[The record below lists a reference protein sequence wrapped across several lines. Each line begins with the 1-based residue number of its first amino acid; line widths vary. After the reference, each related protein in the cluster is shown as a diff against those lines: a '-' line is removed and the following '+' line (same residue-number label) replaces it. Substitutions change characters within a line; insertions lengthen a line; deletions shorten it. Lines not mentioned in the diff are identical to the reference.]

1 MAKNKPKKT
10 KSNRKARRGTKKGGT
25 GGGEGKSGKVK
36 HKSRGRKPTT
46 GPKAAG
52 KGSSKGKKSPKET
65 KRSKGAGKGS
75 GSKKEDKATATKRK
89 AEPPVDEPE
98 AKKGKILS
106 AKQKRKKEVTK
117 LYSELINP
125 GRTLKA
131 DVIVKDILEALS
143 KRSSTM
149 AEYCSTNLGA
159 RVIEAC
165 LKWGTK
171 EQRQDLLSRC
181 SGELPKMAQD
191 RYGHQVVLKLL
202 LYASKTSSQRK
213 PTEEEKKVQ
222 ARNMREILDKFSG
235 KNLHA
240 TFFHRYGCRVIN
252 GLYFSTTVKA
262 GDKRRLLHSIAIPE
276 AVALRRPELPSSQP
290 LRKVLQAED
299 LTEQQKKSIAQHLEE
314 AVEKAIEKEL
324 LGLDIVH
331 LLLQAFCEVA
341 TDSQLT
347 QLAEQCMDGAAYLL
361 SSKAGAEALLR
372 LLGIANAKQR
382 KALCRDLKGKFAAL
396 AKNAVDYVVMI
407 RLATTVDDT
416 VMLSKSMVAEWLQDI
431 EDLCFDKYGHKV
443 LAWLLQPD
451 DQRLFSPYERKC
463 VALPSPTSLKA
474 PEARRQEL
482 VRMLKPAIRGVFLQ
496 KPLEAAGDNSAK
508 DLPTAFLAADWDE
521 ELIAAILTAAEH
533 EAKKDDLGLLNNGT
547 VTTTMLI
554 LLKLEP
560 EQGPKLAQP
569 LWESCLKPH
578 AVLAA
583 ASRCAFLMLAM
594 LKSGSM
600 KESIVATLREHKA
613 RIEKAANEAE
623 ASGSKVNGARQLLA
637 AA

>member
-1 MAKNKPKKT
+1 MAKKPKKA
-10 KSNRKARRGTKKGGT
+10 KASGSKKARRGTKQAKGGAAK
-25 GGGEGKSGKVK
+25 GKSSKAK
-36 HKSRGRKPTT
+36 QQSRKKTAKG
-46 GPKAAG
+46 GKAAG
-52 KGSSKGKKSPKET
+52 KGTGRSTVKGKEKRPSKGS
-65 KRSKGAGKGS
+65 GKGS
-75 GSKKEDKATATKRK
+75 GKIKKEEGRVGEKRK
-89 AEPPVDEPE
+89 AELEE
-98 AKKGKILS
+98 QTTKKGKSLS
-106 AKQKRKKEVTK
+106 GKQQRKKEITK
-117 LYSELINP
+117 LYGELINP

-131 DVIVKDILEALS
+131 DVLVKDILEALS
-143 KRSSTM
+143 KRSSTL

-159 RVIEAC
+159 HVIEAC
-165 LKWGTK
+165 LKWGTRN
-171 EQRQDLLSRC
+171 QRQDLLSRC
-181 SGELPKMAQD
+181 SSDLIKMAQD

-202 LYASKTSSQRK
+202 LYSSKTSAQRK
-213 PTEEEKKVQ
+213 PTDEEKKAQ
-222 ARNMREILDKFSG
+222 SKNLREILDKFSG

-252 GLYFSTTVKA
+252 GLYYSTTVKA
-262 GDKRRLLHSIAIPE
+262 SDKRRLLHSVAIPQ
-276 AVALRRPELPSSQP
+276 AVALRRPELPSSKT
-290 LRKVLQAED
+290 LREVLQAED
-299 LTEQQKKSIAQHLEE
+299 LTEQQRTAIAQHLQE

-416 VMLSKSMVAEWLQDI
+416 VMLSKSMVAEWVQDM

-443 LAWLLQPD
+443 LAWIFQPGD
-451 DQRLFSPYERKC
+451 PHLFSPYEQKC
-463 VALPSPTSLKA
+463 ASLPSPSSLKE

-482 VRMLKPAIRGVFLQ
+482 VRMLKPSIRAVFLQ

-508 DLPTAFLAADWDE
+508 DLLAAFLASDWDQ
-521 ELIAAILTAAEH
+521 ELILAIVAAAEA
-533 EAKKDDLGLLNNGT
+533 EATKENLGLLNSGT

-560 EQGPKLAQP
+560 EKGPKLAQP
-569 LWESCLKPH
+569 LWEKCLKPQM
-578 AVLAA
+578 VVAA
-583 ASRCAFLMLAM
+583 TSRCAFLLLAM
-594 LKSGSM
+594 LKRDPIKEPILAALRGKKSQIERSAQDAEVQGAKM
-600 KESIVATLREHKA
+600 K
-613 RIEKAANEAE
+613 
-623 ASGSKVNGARQLLA
+623 GARQLLEVI
-637 AA
+637 

>member
-1 MAKNKPKKT
+1 MPKNKPKKA
-10 KSNRKARRGTKKGGT
+10 KASRKARRGTKKAG
-25 GGGEGKSGKVK
+25 GGGEGKTGKVK
-36 HKSRGRKPTT
+36 QKSHRSGSK
-46 GPKAAG
+46 AG
-52 KGSSKGKKSPKET
+52 KDGKGGKTKET
-65 KRSKGAGKGS
+65 KAKGAGKGS
-75 GSKKEDKATATKRK
+75 LKEEKGTKRK
-89 AEPPVDEPE
+89 AEPAADEPD
-98 AKKGKILS
+98 AKKGKSLS
-106 AKQKRKKEVTK
+106 AKQKKKKEITK

-131 DVIVKDILEALS
+131 DVIVKDILETLS
-143 KRSSTM
+143 NRSSTL
-149 AEYCSTNLGA
+149 AEYCSTNVGA

-181 SGELPKMAQD
+181 SGALPKMAQD

-213 PTEEEKKVQ
+213 PTEEEKKAQ
-222 ARNMREILDKFSG
+222 AKNMREILDKFSG
-235 KNLHA
+235 KSLHS

-252 GLYFSTTVKA
+252 GLYFSNTVKA
-262 GDKRRLLHSIAIPE
+262 TEKRRLLHSIAIPE

-331 LLLQAFCEVA
+331 LLLQAFCEIA

-382 KALCRDLKGKFAAL
+382 KAFCRDLKGKFAAL
-396 AKNAVDYVVMI
+396 AKNSVDYVVMI
-407 RLATTVDDT
+407 RLLTTVDDT
-416 VMLSKSMVAEWLQDI
+416 VMLSKSMVAEWLQDM

-451 DQRLFSPYERKC
+451 DHHLFSPYERKC
-463 VALPSPTSLKA
+463 ALLPSPTSLKA

-482 VRMLKPAIRGVFLQ
+482 MRMLKPAIRSVFLQ

-508 DLPTAFLAADWDE
+508 DLLVAFLATDWDE
-521 ELIAAILTAAEH
+521 ELIAAILAASQQ
-533 EAKKDDLGLLNNGT
+533 EAEKDDLGILNSGT

-569 LWESCLKPH
+569 LWESALKPH
-578 AVLAA
+578 TVVAA
-583 ASRCAFLMLAM
+583 ASRCAFLLLAM
-594 LKSGSM
+594 LKRDSL
-600 KESIVATLREHKA
+600 KESILFRLREHKKA
-613 RIEKAANEAE
+613 IEKAANQAE

-637 AA
+637 AT

>member
-1 MAKNKPKKT
+1 MPKNKPKKA
-10 KSNRKARRGTKKGGT
+10 KASRKTRRGTKKAG
-25 GGGEGKSGKVK
+25 GGGEGKTGKVK
-36 HKSRGRKPTT
+36 QKSHGRSGSK
-46 GPKAAG
+46 AG
-52 KGSSKGKKSPKET
+52 KDGKGGKAKET
-65 KRSKGAGKGS
+65 KAKGAGKGS
-75 GSKKEDKATATKRK
+75 LKEEKGTKRK
-89 AEPPVDEPE
+89 AEPAADEPD
-98 AKKGKILS
+98 AKKGKSLS
-106 AKQKRKKEVTK
+106 AKQKKKKEITK

-131 DVIVKDILEALS
+131 DVIVKDILETLS
-143 KRSSTM
+143 NRSSTL
-149 AEYCSTNLGA
+149 AEYCSTNVGA

-181 SGELPKMAQD
+181 SGALPKMAQD

-213 PTEEEKKVQ
+213 PTEEEKKAQ
-222 ARNMREILDKFSG
+222 AKNMREILDKFSG
-235 KNLHA
+235 KSLHS

-252 GLYFSTTVKA
+252 GLYFSNTVKA
-262 GDKRRLLHSIAIPE
+262 TEKRRLLHSIAIPE

-331 LLLQAFCEVA
+331 LLLQAFCEIA

-382 KALCRDLKGKFAAL
+382 KAFCRDLKGKFAAL
-396 AKNAVDYVVMI
+396 AKNSVDYVVMI
-407 RLATTVDDT
+407 RLLTTVDDT
-416 VMLSKSMVAEWLQDI
+416 VMLSKSMVAEWLQDM

-451 DQRLFSPYERKC
+451 DHHLFSPYERKC
-463 VALPSPTSLKA
+463 ALLPSPTSLKA

-482 VRMLKPAIRGVFLQ
+482 MRMLKPAIRSVFLQ

-508 DLPTAFLAADWDE
+508 DLLVAFLATDWDE
-521 ELIAAILTAAEH
+521 ELIAAILAASQQ
-533 EAKKDDLGLLNNGT
+533 EAEKDDLGILNSGT

-569 LWESCLKPH
+569 LWESALKPH
-578 AVLAA
+578 TVVAA
-583 ASRCAFLMLAM
+583 ASRCAFLLLAM
-594 LKSGSM
+594 LKRDSL
-600 KESIVATLREHKA
+600 KESILFRLREHKKA
-613 RIEKAANEAE
+613 IEKAANQAE

-637 AA
+637 AT

>member
-1 MAKNKPKKT
+1 MPKNKPKKA
-10 KSNRKARRGTKKGGT
+10 KASRKARRGTKKAG
-25 GGGEGKSGKVK
+25 GGGEGKTGKVK
-36 HKSRGRKPTT
+36 QKGHGRSAS
-46 GPKAAG
+46 KAAG
-52 KGSSKGKKSPKET
+52 KGGKGNKTKET
-65 KRSKGAGKGS
+65 KAKGAGKGS
-75 GSKKEDKATATKRK
+75 LKEEKGTKRK
-89 AEPPVDEPE
+89 AETAADEPD
-98 AKKGKILS
+98 AKKGKSLS
-106 AKQKRKKEVTK
+106 AKQKKKKEITK

-131 DVIVKDILEALS
+131 DVIVKDILETLS
-143 KRSSTM
+143 NRSSTL
-149 AEYCSTNLGA
+149 AEYCSTNVGA

-181 SGELPKMAQD
+181 SGALPKMAQD

-202 LYASKTSSQRK
+202 LYASKTSSQRQ
-213 PTEEEKKVQ
+213 PTEEEKKAQ
-222 ARNMREILDKFSG
+222 AKNMREILDKFSG
-235 KNLHA
+235 KSLHS
-240 TFFHRYGCRVIN
+240 TFFHRYGCQVIN
-252 GLYFSTTVKA
+252 GLYFSNTVKA
-262 GDKRRLLHSIAIPE
+262 TEKRRLLHSIAIPE

-331 LLLQAFCEVA
+331 LLLQAFCEIA

-382 KALCRDLKGKFAAL
+382 KAFCRDLKGKFAAL
-396 AKNAVDYVVMI
+396 AKNSVDYVVMI
-407 RLATTVDDT
+407 RLLTTVDDT
-416 VMLSKSMVAEWLQDI
+416 VMLSKSMVAEWLQDM

-451 DQRLFSPYERKC
+451 DHHLFSPYERKC
-463 VALPSPTSLKA
+463 ALLPSPTSLKA

-482 VRMLKPAIRGVFLQ
+482 MRMLKPAIRSVFLQ

-508 DLPTAFLAADWDE
+508 DLLVAFLATDWDE
-521 ELIAAILTAAEH
+521 ELIAAILAASQQ
-533 EAKKDDLGLLNNGT
+533 EAKKDDLGILNSGT

-569 LWESCLKPH
+569 LWESALKPH
-578 AVLAA
+578 TVVAA
-583 ASRCAFLMLAM
+583 ASRCAFLLLAM
-594 LKSGSM
+594 LKRDSL
-600 KESIVATLREHKA
+600 KESILASLREHKKA
-613 RIEKAANEAE
+613 IEKAANQAE

-637 AA
+637 AT

>member
-1 MAKNKPKKT
+1 MPKNKPKKA
-10 KSNRKARRGTKKGGT
+10 KASRKTRRGTKKAG
-25 GGGEGKSGKVK
+25 GGGEGKTGKVK
-36 HKSRGRKPTT
+36 QKSHGRSSK
-46 GPKAAG
+46 AG
-52 KGSSKGKKSPKET
+52 KDGKGGKTKET
-65 KRSKGAGKGS
+65 KAKGAGKGS
-75 GSKKEDKATATKRK
+75 LKEEKGTKRK
-89 AEPPVDEPE
+89 AEPAADEPD
-98 AKKGKILS
+98 AKKGKSLS
-106 AKQKRKKEVTK
+106 AKQKKKKEITK

-131 DVIVKDILEALS
+131 DVIVKDILETLS
-143 KRSSTM
+143 NRSSTL
-149 AEYCSTNLGA
+149 AEYCSTNVGA

-181 SGELPKMAQD
+181 SGALPKMAQD

-213 PTEEEKKVQ
+213 PTEEEKKAQ
-222 ARNMREILDKFSG
+222 AKNMREILDKFSG
-235 KNLHA
+235 KSLHS

-252 GLYFSTTVKA
+252 GLYFSNTVKA
-262 GDKRRLLHSIAIPE
+262 TEKRRLLHSIAIPE

-331 LLLQAFCEVA
+331 LLLQAFCEIA

-382 KALCRDLKGKFAAL
+382 KAFCRDLKGKFAAL
-396 AKNAVDYVVMI
+396 AKNSVDYVVMI
-407 RLATTVDDT
+407 RLLTTVDDT
-416 VMLSKSMVAEWLQDI
+416 VMLSKSMVAEWLQDM

-451 DQRLFSPYERKC
+451 DHHLFSPYERKC
-463 VALPSPTSLKA
+463 ALLPSPTSLKA

-482 VRMLKPAIRGVFLQ
+482 MRMLKPAIRSVFLQ

-508 DLPTAFLAADWDE
+508 DLLVAFLATDWDE
-521 ELIAAILTAAEH
+521 ELIAAILAASQQ
-533 EAKKDDLGLLNNGT
+533 EAEKDDLGILNSGT

-569 LWESCLKPH
+569 LWESALKPH
-578 AVLAA
+578 TVVAA
-583 ASRCAFLMLAM
+583 ASRCAFLLLAM
-594 LKSGSM
+594 LKRDSL
-600 KESIVATLREHKA
+600 KESILASLREHKKA
-613 RIEKAANEAE
+613 IEKAANQAE

-637 AA
+637 AT

>member
-1 MAKNKPKKT
+1 MPKNKPKKA
-10 KSNRKARRGTKKGGT
+10 KASRKTRRGTKKAG
-25 GGGEGKSGKVK
+25 GGGEGKTGKVK
-36 HKSRGRKPTT
+36 QKSHGRSSK
-46 GPKAAG
+46 AG
-52 KGSSKGKKSPKET
+52 KDGKGGKTKET
-65 KRSKGAGKGS
+65 KAKGAGKGS
-75 GSKKEDKATATKRK
+75 LKEEKGTKRK
-89 AEPPVDEPE
+89 AEPAADEPD
-98 AKKGKILS
+98 AKKGKSLS
-106 AKQKRKKEVTK
+106 AKQKKKKEITK

-131 DVIVKDILEALS
+131 DVIVKDILETLS
-143 KRSSTM
+143 NRSSTL
-149 AEYCSTNLGA
+149 AEYCSTNVGA

-181 SGELPKMAQD
+181 SGALPKMAQD

-213 PTEEEKKVQ
+213 PTEEEKKAQ
-222 ARNMREILDKFSG
+222 AKNMREILDKFSG
-235 KNLHA
+235 KSLHS

-252 GLYFSTTVKA
+252 GLYFSNTVKA
-262 GDKRRLLHSIAIPE
+262 TEKRRLLHSIAIPE

-331 LLLQAFCEVA
+331 LLLQAFCEIA

-382 KALCRDLKGKFAAL
+382 KAFCRDLKGKFAAL
-396 AKNAVDYVVMI
+396 AKNSVDYVVMI
-407 RLATTVDDT
+407 RLLTTVDDT
-416 VMLSKSMVAEWLQDI
+416 VMLSKSMDM

-451 DQRLFSPYERKC
+451 DHHLFSPYERKC
-463 VALPSPTSLKA
+463 ALLPSPTSLKA

-482 VRMLKPAIRGVFLQ
+482 MRMLNVFLQ

-508 DLPTAFLAADWDE
+508 DLLVAFLATDWDE
-521 ELIAAILTAAEH
+521 ELIAAILAASQQ
-533 EAKKDDLGLLNNGT
+533 EAEKDDLGILNSGT

-569 LWESCLKPH
+569 LWESALKPH
-578 AVLAA
+578 TVVAA
-583 ASRCAFLMLAM
+583 ASRCAFLLLAM
-594 LKSGSM
+594 LKRDSL
-600 KESIVATLREHKA
+600 KESILASLREHKKA
-613 RIEKAANEAE
+613 IEKAANQAE

-637 AA
+637 AT